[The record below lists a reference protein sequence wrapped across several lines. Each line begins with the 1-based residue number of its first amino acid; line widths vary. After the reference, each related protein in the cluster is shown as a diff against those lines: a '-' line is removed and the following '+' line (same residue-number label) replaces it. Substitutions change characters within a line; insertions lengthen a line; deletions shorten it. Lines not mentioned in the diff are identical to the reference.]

1 MTSIDPIKGLIRGN
15 RHNSSESAMTKTF
28 ALEKV
33 LDKEI
38 LGEPALHWPSVCLS
52 NQMVSR

>member
-33 LDKEI
+33 LDREI